1 VQVQRFKDLGD
12 NFGNPTMR
20 FPTRDAFQVTLRG
33 WGVNDDSTLV
43 IYDDSLTALGSRLY
57 FLLELYGFDM
67 SRVKILNGGTVGWTA
82 FNELSKEP
90 ARRARGNVTLKPAN
104 RKLLVEWTDVYSDV
118 VARRDPGIVLLDA
131 RPHDM
136 YTGKLVQHSIQG
148 GHIPGAIGIV
158 SLDGA
163 DGQSQTWKGMDEIA
177 ALYRDIPKDKTVYAY
192 CHDGFRSTL
201 AWLQLKALGYKN
213 VRVYNGGWGDWGNNL
228 SLPVVQGDKP
238 YDEAYELQPAWT
250 RRAFILLSYDNR
262 MMANFLRQP
271 AAGPTAQTAERR
283 DHDDH
288 QNPVPVHRQLLPFAN
303 GRRLGQAPGPRDC
316 RV

>member
-1 VQVQRFKDLGD
+1 MIKLSTRRWLLGLLLFFAAGATSAAPEFLVDAEWLEQHIRDPKLVVLEVRYHPHRYFTIGHIPGAVQVQRFKDLGD
-12 NFGNPTMR
+12 NFGYPTMR
-20 FPTRDAFQVTLRG
+20 FPSREAFENTLRT
-33 WGVNDDSTLV
+33 WGVNNNSTLV
-43 IYDDSLTALGSRLY
+43 LYDDSLTALASRLY

-67 SRVKILNGGTVGWTA
+67 QRVKILNGGTIGWTA

-90 ARRARGNVTLKPAN
+90 VRRPRGFVTLKPAN
-104 RKLLVEWTDVYSDV
+104 RKLLIEWTDVYSDV

-136 YTGKLVQHSIQG
+136 YTGKVVQHSIQG
-148 GHIPGAIGIV
+148 GHIPGAISIV

-163 DGQSQTWKGMDEIA
+163 DGQSQTWKGVDDIA
-177 ALYRDIPKDKTVYAY
+177 ALYRDIPRDKTVYAY

-238 YDEAYELQPAWT
+238 YDEAYEL
-250 RRAFILLSYDNR
+250 
-262 MMANFLRQP
+262 
-271 AAGPTAQTAERR
+271 
-283 DHDDH
+283 
-288 QNPVPVHRQLLPFAN
+288 
-303 GRRLGQAPGPRDC
+303 
-316 RV
+316 